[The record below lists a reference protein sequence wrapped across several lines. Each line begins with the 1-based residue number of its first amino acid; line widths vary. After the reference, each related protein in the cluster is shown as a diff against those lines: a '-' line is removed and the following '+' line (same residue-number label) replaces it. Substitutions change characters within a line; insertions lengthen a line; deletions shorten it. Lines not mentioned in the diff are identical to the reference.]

1 MGVLPFTSTACGA
14 DGYTSPLQEHKG
26 KGATIMKL
34 APRRVESGAIVS
46 TALLAL
52 VVLMLGACANMATPS
67 LTASNAAVLDPQRI
81 ARIVASPD
89 RSAADRNNDQR
100 RKPEQM
106 LAFIGIWP
114 GMVALDISA
123 AGGYTT
129 ELLARAVGLGGRVY
143 GQSESPRGPEAPP
156 RPTAAAPEG
165 DSSPSASTAVPIA
178 PVAPSPPTVRRTS
191 AQALAERAKNPVVAN
206 IVAVLQPFEDPVP
219 PALAAGGLDL
229 VTLMFNYHD
238 LGWMGTDRARMNK
251 AVFAGLKRGG
261 VYVIADHSGRPGTG
275 ISEAGTLHRIEEAFL
290 RQEVEA
296 AGFKFADQGNFLRN
310 PSDPRDKNTPNPPQ
324 PKDEF
329 VLKFV
334 KP

>member
-1 MGVLPFTSTACGA
+1 
-14 DGYTSPLQEHKG
+14 
-26 KGATIMKL
+26 MKL
-34 APRRVESGAIVS
+34 ATHRARLGTGVS
-46 TALLAL
+46 KVLLAL
-52 VVLMLGACANMATPS
+52 LVSLLCACANMGMPTSAR
-67 LTASNAAVLDPQRI
+67 SNAAVLDPQRI

-89 RSAADRNNDQR
+89 RSAADRNNDLR

-129 ELLARAVGLGGRVY
+129 ELLARAVGPGGRVY

-165 DSSPSASTAVPIA
+165 DSSPSAATVMPVA

-219 PALAAGGLDL
+219 PPLAAGGLDL

-238 LGWMGTDRARMNK
+238 LGWLGTDRARMNK

-261 VYVIADHSGRPGTG
+261 SYVIADHSGRPGTG

-296 AGFKFADQGNFLRN
+296 AGFKLADQGNFLRN

>member
-1 MGVLPFTSTACGA
+1 
-14 DGYTSPLQEHKG
+14 
-26 KGATIMKL
+26 MKL
-34 APRRVESGAIVS
+34 TTCPVESGPAASRV
-46 TALLAL
+46 LL
-52 VVLMLGACANMATPS
+52 VLAVLLLGACANPGRPTSGPS
-67 LTASNAAVLDPQRI
+67 NSAMLDKERI
-81 ARIVASPD
+81 AQIVASPD
-89 RSAADRNNDQR
+89 RSAADRNNDLR

-106 LAFIGIWP
+106 LAFIGIQP

-143 GQSESPRGPEAPP
+143 GQSEPARSPDSPP
-156 RPTAAAPEG
+156 RPAVAPEG
-165 DSSPSASTAVPIA
+165 DSSPSATPVPAA
-178 PVAPSPPTVRRTS
+178 PPSAASPPAVRRTS
-191 AQALAERAKNPVVAN
+191 AQALAERAKNPAVAN
-206 IVAVLQPFEDPVP
+206 IVAVVRKFEEPVP
-219 PALAAGGLDL
+219 VLLASGSLDL

-238 LGWMGTDRARMNK
+238 LGHLGTDRSRMNK
-251 AVFAGLKRGG
+251 AVFAALKPGG

-290 RQEVEA
+290 RQEVES
-296 AGFKFADQGNFLRN
+296 AGFKLADQGNFLRN